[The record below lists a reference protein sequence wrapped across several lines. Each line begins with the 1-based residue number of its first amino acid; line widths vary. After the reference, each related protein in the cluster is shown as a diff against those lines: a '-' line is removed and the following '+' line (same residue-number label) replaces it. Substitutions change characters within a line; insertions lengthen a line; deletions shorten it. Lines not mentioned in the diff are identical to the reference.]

1 MRFSGKRVVLTG
13 GATGIGRATALGF
26 ASEGAAVM
34 IGDVDERAAETV
46 RLIEA
51 RGGRAAFRRTDV
63 SDQEADVRLDRRL
76 RHHLRRA

>member
-34 IGDVDERAAETV
+34 IGDV
-46 RLIEA
+46 
-51 RGGRAAFRRTDV
+51 
-63 SDQEADVRLDRRL
+63 
-76 RHHLRRA
+76 